1 MAVFVGMKR
10 ILVLFLMVCIASVGT
25 IAGSNT
31 NLDNGVSVLS
41 SSHSDDIITNSCLYS
56 YVANANTG
64 VFHYSSCHYVGRMA
78 DYNKVY
84 YNTRK
89 SAINAGYRPC
99 KVCCP

>member
-1 MAVFVGMKR
+1 MEVFVGMKR
-10 ILVLFLMVCIASVGT
+10 ILVLFLMVCIASMGT

-31 NLDNGVSVLS
+31 NLDNSVSVLS
-41 SSHSDDIITNSCLYS
+41 GSHSADISQELYLYS

-64 VFHYSSCHYVGRMA
+64 VFHYSSCHYVARMA
-78 DYNKVY
+78 NYNKVY

-89 SAINAGYRPC
+89 AAINAGYRPC